1 MSLLSECSHSTGKQ
15 GEALAVQYLRDRA
28 FTILE
33 TNYRCLYGEID
44 IIAQKNQHLHFVE
57 VKTRKSSSFGS
68 PVEAYTYKKQQKI
81 LRAIWS
87 YLEEHYP
94 ENSYRPRFQI
104 DLVAI
109 LLDSDNSIK
118 DLQYFDNAYI

>member
-1 MSLLSECSHSTGKQ
+1 MSLLSERSHSTGKQ

-28 FTILE
+28 FRILE

-44 IIAQKNQHLHFVE
+44 IVAQKNQQLHFVE
-57 VKTRKSSSFGS
+57 VKTRKSSNFGS
-68 PVEAYTYKKQQKI
+68 PVEAYTYKKQQKV
-81 LRAIWS
+81 LRAIWN
-87 YLEEHYP
+87 YLDEHYP
-94 ENSYRPRFQI
+94 ENTYRPRFQI